1 MATAGSYSNLGHQ
14 KKKETVNNNEEKTR
28 NIKGTD
34 PNLGHEKKKAGVN
47 NNESFEEIPELT
59 LQQLNYGSE
68 S

>member
-1 MATAGSYSNLGHQ
+1 MATAD
-14 KKKETVNNNEEKTR
+14 
-28 NIKGTD
+28 TD
-34 PNLGHEKKKAGVN
+34 PNLGHQKKKAGVN